1 MPCSA
6 VLYIRTSI
14 NVAFCVLMAHSLL
27 YHSVLACDARMRS
40 TSLQYVD
47 TARLVG
53 DEMLCPECMV
63 MVGRGIP
70 LPDAPEHVMY
80 VWFDA
85 LTNYLSGIDF
95 PSGPNSHFWPPQV
108 ESPLLPSAVSCEL

>member
-1 MPCSA
+1 
-6 VLYIRTSI
+6 
-14 NVAFCVLMAHSLL
+14 
-27 YHSVLACDARMRS
+27 
-40 TSLQYVD
+40 
-47 TARLVG
+47 
-53 DEMLCPECMV
+53 MLCPECMV
-63 MVGRGIP
+63 IVGRGIP

-108 ESPLLPSAVSCEL
+108 ESPLLPSAVSGEL

>member
-1 MPCSA
+1 
-6 VLYIRTSI
+6 
-14 NVAFCVLMAHSLL
+14 
-27 YHSVLACDARMRS
+27 
-40 TSLQYVD
+40 
-47 TARLVG
+47 
-53 DEMLCPECMV
+53 MLCPECMV
-63 MVGRGIP
+63 IVGRGIP

-108 ESPLLPSAVSCEL
+108 ESPLLPSAVSYVLRGVSKNRMKPQFHTCHMVLLELPCPTAQPCALQCLPA